1 MTMNKK
7 TMRSK
12 ARLHP
17 EALSWRRS
25 AVVAGGTV
33 SATTLKAVS
42 DFCYAI
48 DRAGLR
54 SSFLRLNLICG
65 GNREASFIPLYRGPS
80 ANGTQYGSVSDT
92 NVDYSDGDYS
102 QSTGLSGD
110 SQNEQHLD
118 TTLTIGTV
126 ASFGA
131 DYGNVHMS
139 IYNRSSTFGPQFG
152 GFDNASAHYSNG
164 IVLNT
169 GPNSE
174 AGISNGFFSTG
185 SNGFL
190 DHVATSRASLGF
202 TLAMFLNSSTAV
214 VESQGSELTA
224 VVSDNYG
231 NGFYEED
238 LTPIWFGGCFAE
250 PGYNVFANGQLS
262 AYSIGKAAGTNLS
275 NSTGRTAFYAAMD
288 NFQRA
293 LSRHITEKLLT
304 QDNNQ
309 LITEAGKYLS
319 A

>member
-25 AVVAGGTV
+25 AVVGGGEV

-65 GNREASFIPLYRGPS
+65 GNTQAAGFPLYRGPS

-92 NVDYSDGDYS
+92 VVDYEGGDYS
-102 QSTGLSGD
+102 ESTGLSGD
-110 SQNEQHLD
+110 SENEQHVD
-118 TTLTIGTV
+118 TTLTMGTV

-131 DYGNVHMS
+131 DYGDVHTS
-139 IYNRSSTFGPQFG
+139 IYNRSSTNGPQFG
-152 GFDNASAHYSNG
+152 GMDMAAYYYANG
-164 IVLNT
+164 IALNT
-169 GPNSE
+169 GPGNAFSMQ
-174 AGISNGFFSTG
+174 GFFSTG
-185 SNGFL
+185 SGEPS
-190 DHVATSRASLGF
+190 DHTANSRVSLGF
-202 TLAMFLNSSTAV
+202 TLAMFLDPTTAV
-214 VESQGSELTA
+214 VESQGSELTVTIA
-224 VVSDNYG
+224 NNNSNVFDPADV
-231 NGFYEED
+231 
-238 LTPIWFGGCFAE
+238 TPIWFGGCWLE
-250 PGYNVFANGQLS
+250 PGYHAFANGQLS

-293 LSRHITEKLLT
+293 LSRHITTKLLT